1 MYDLHELITIK
12 VLFDADR
19 MAQIEADTDKDLNYI
34 ALEDSIIKK
43 TQEYIDREI
52 EEGSVT
58 DLSTNSDDFASRK
71 YENDLV
77 LKFLDNHKYW
87 STEHFEYTHD
97 IHLDDDGEDLYTI
110 RSKDPITDLTLFDGR
125 SDLVEYSTVLK
136 SVCKK
141 AGIENI
147 PSIKICDVCGAPMES
162 GYTNGELFIHSYAEF
177 YYYMNSLYPYGWF
190 SDVDGSYVYNTCDGL
205 VEDTGWRY
213 MYHF

>member
-12 VLFDADR
+12 ELLDADR
-19 MAQIEADTDKDLNYI
+19 ITQVEADTDKDLNYI

-52 EEGSVT
+52 KERSVI
-58 DLSTNSDDFASRK
+58 DLSTNPDDFASRK
-71 YENDLV
+71 DENDLV

-87 STEHFEYTHD
+87 STENFEYTHD
-97 IHLDDDGEDLYTI
+97 INIGDGEDWYTL
-110 RSKDPITDLTLFDGR
+110 RSKDPITETEHSLFIF
-125 SDLVEYSTVLK
+125 E
-136 SVCKK
+136 K
-141 AGIENI
+141 ADIENI

-190 SDVDGSYVYNTCDGL
+190 SDVDGSYVYNTSDGL
-205 VEDTGWRY
+205 VKDTGWRY